1 MAPACMKSEVWYH
14 PHKIELKN
22 VYEHMAGPTDVKV
35 EEKGPRMNQCERMI
49 GGHLTDLTNTHD
61 LAPIAQA
68 Q

>member
-1 MAPACMKSEVWYH
+1 
-14 PHKIELKN
+14 
-22 VYEHMAGPTDVKV
+22 MAGPTDVKV
-35 EEKGPRMNQCERMI
+35 EEKGPRMNQRERMI